1 MSVVPPEGPTGLPFA
16 QASPVLRSQAMATA
30 HQILGAAYPF
40 VVEAQWHQAF
50 DDLQLP
56 LFRFGDG
63 PTSLST
69 DGLAALVQYLETRY
83 RATATAAPTAAA
95 APPPTVAVLP
105 PTKQTYAID
114 PDLAIKLERVSYWC
128 RQTRSRLVNQVLS
141 QLLDQYPEASV
152 PVPQA

>member
-1 MSVVPPEGPTGLPFA
+1 MSEVPPEGPTSLPFA
-16 QASPVLRSQAMATA
+16 QASPSLRYQAMATA
-30 HQILGAAYPF
+30 HQILGLAYPF

-63 PTSLST
+63 PASLST

-83 RATATAAPTAAA
+83 RATVTAPLTAAA
-95 APPPTVAVLP
+95 APPPTVARVP
-105 PTKQTYAID
+105 PTKQTYSIH
-114 PDLAIKLERVSYWC
+114 PDLVTRLERVSYWC
-128 RQTRSRLVNQVLS
+128 RQTRSRLVNQALS

>member
-1 MSVVPPEGPTGLPFA
+1 MSVVPPEGLTGLPFA
-16 QASPVLRSQAMATA
+16 QASPFLRSQAMATA
-30 HQILGAAYPF
+30 HHILGAAYPF

-63 PTSLST
+63 PASLST

-83 RATATAAPTAAA
+83 RATAAAAPTAAV
-95 APPPTVAVLP
+95 APPPAVAAVP
-105 PTKQTYAID
+105 PTKQTYSIH
-114 PDLAIKLERVSYWC
+114 PDLVTRLERVSYWC
-128 RQTRSRLVNQVLS
+128 RQTRSRVVNQALS

-152 PVPQA
+152 PVPPA